1 MMRKFFG
8 VLLLAVAWLPA
19 GLLSVGAPQVPA
31 QVAIQPLGPQVGERV
46 PDFQLQDQFGKT
58 WTRDSI
64 MGPKGAML
72 VFFRSADW

>member
-1 MMRKFFG
+1 MRRLVGTLLLGVACVLFG
-8 VLLLAVAWLPA
+8 VR
-19 GLLSVGAPQVPA
+19 STGAQQDAAKVD
-31 QVAIQPLGPQVGERV
+31 IQRLGPQVGERA

-58 WTRDSI
+58 WTRNSI